1 MSDRYPQEKVS
12 ATAGTA
18 SASSADKL
26 PDAAAAGSN
35 GRTGREPVGRTH
47 GNPLGSAPVE
57 RLLLQFAI
65 PSIISTLVASLYNM
79 VDQMFIGQRIG
90 FLGNAATTVAYPLT
104 FLCGALTIL
113 FSNGSSVNFNVSNG
127 RKKTD
132 EALGFAGTGLTML
145 ALQGVVIAVLVF
157 LFTPWF
163 VSRFGATEQVYPYAL
178 TYMRLIAPG
187 FPFLAL
193 TSGGTLLIRSDGS
206 PRYALL
212 CSMSGVALNF
222 VLDYLFLF
230 PFNMGIAGAAYAT
243 VMGQILSAILV
254 ILYMFRF
261 KTGRLERRH
270 FAVTGDK
277 LRQIVSIGAAGSL
290 NQAAMLVMNLV
301 LNSSLRY
308 YGSLSSYGGSE
319 ALAAAGVVTKVNFL
333 FYSTIIGCSIGGQPI
348 MGFNYGARNYDRV
361 KETFSLVIRYAFT
374 IGAVETACFWLFPHQ
389 ILSLFGNGA
398 GGYEDFAIRYMHE
411 FMLLVILA
419 GVLPVSMNTMV
430 SIKRPQN
437 GIIIS
442 LSKQLVLIILLLILP
457 RSLGIDGV
465 LAAGPIAD
473 FLVAAAAFVVIRSA
487 FRKLDELQV

>member
-1 MSDRYPQEKVS
+1 MSLISKAP
-12 ATAGTA
+12 
-18 SASSADKL
+18 
-26 PDAAAAGSN
+26 
-35 GRTGREPVGRTH
+35 
-47 GNPLGSAPVE
+47 NPLGTAPVG
-57 RLLLQFAI
+57 RLLLQYAV
-65 PSIISTLVASLYNM
+65 PSIISTLISSLYNM

-113 FSNGSSVNFNVSNG
+113 FSNGSSVNFNVCNG

-132 EALGFAGTGLTML
+132 EALGFAGAGLTL
-145 ALQGVVIAVLVF
+145 LVLQGVLIGALVF

-163 VSRFGATEQVYPYAL
+163 VQFFGATEEVFPYAL

-187 FPFLAL
+187 LPFLAL

-206 PRYALL
+206 PRYALV
-212 CSMSGVALNF
+212 CSLSGVALNF

-230 PFNMGIAGAAYAT
+230 PLNMGIKGAALAT
-243 VMGQILSAILV
+243 VLGQVLSAILV
-254 ILYMFRF
+254 AGYMLRF
-261 KTGRLERRH
+261 KTGKLLRH
-270 FAVTGDK
+270 HFSVT
-277 LRQIVSIGAAGSL
+277 RQKMAQIASIGAAGSL

-308 YGSLSSYGGSE
+308 YGELSVYGGSE

-348 MGFNYGARNYDRV
+348 MGFNFGARNYERV
-361 KETFSLVIRYAFT
+361 KETSYMIFRYAFF
-374 IGAVETACFWLFPHQ
+374 IGAVETACFWLFPRQ
-389 ILSLFGNGA
+389 ILRLFGSGA
-398 GGYEDFAIRYMHE
+398 GGYEEFALRYMHE

-430 SIKRPQN
+430 SIKRPKN

-442 LSKQLVLIILLLILP
+442 LSKQLVLIVLLLILP
-457 RSLGIDGV
+457 RFMGIDGV
-465 LAAGPIAD
+465 LCSGPIAD
-473 FLVAAAAFVVIRSA
+473 FLVAVAAFVVIRRA
-487 FRKLDELQV
+487 FRSLGETNDL

>member
-1 MSDRYPQEKVS
+1 MSEKTVPS
-12 ATAGTA
+12 
-18 SASSADKL
+18 
-26 PDAAAAGSN
+26 
-35 GRTGREPVGRTH
+35 
-47 GNPLGSAPVE
+47 NPLGTAPVGS
-57 RLLLQFAI
+57 LLLQYAV
-65 PSIISTLVASLYNM
+65 PSIISTLIASLYNM

-127 RKKTD
+127 RKQTD
-132 EALGFAGTGLTML
+132 EALGYAGAGLTML
-145 ALQGVVIAVLVF
+145 ALQGVVTALLVF

-163 VSRFGATEQVYPYAL
+163 VGRFGATEQVYPYAL

-206 PRYALL
+206 PRYALF

-230 PFNMGIAGAAYAT
+230 PLNMGIAGAAYAT

-254 ILYMFRF
+254 IIYMFRF

-270 FAVTGDK
+270 FAVTGNK

-457 RSLGIDGV
+457 RSMGIDGV